1 MVPAYFQ
8 QQFQYDAY
16 LKTVFRDMDHTLPGR
31 KVIKPFDSLNF
42 SPSDRFT
49 MHHGKLIDGTAYAQL
64 SAVVRKAH
72 LVSPVKNGQY
82 LVFTIPPGQADE
94 QIKNYTTLFREN
106 LIGNKKIFRP
116 DNFFIFLVLSENKN
130 NVGEFYMYLAG

>member
-1 MVPAYFQ
+1 
-8 QQFQYDAY
+8 
-16 LKTVFRDMDHTLPGR
+16 
-31 KVIKPFDSLNF
+31 
-42 SPSDRFT
+42 

-64 SAVVRKAH
+64 SAAVRKVN

-106 LIGNKKIFRP
+106 LIGHQKNFRP
-116 DNFFIFLVLSENKN
+116 EDFFIFLMLSEDRNK
-130 NVGEFYMYLAG
+130 VGEFYMYLSG